1 MYIQYVY
8 VYINSVCVYL
18 PLCSDLRPYF
28 EDTYTKARNKF
39 NQAIVTAN
47 LESDQEE
54 DIFGRT
60 IVAPVRY
67 QDSDKIAFF
76 FFFQE
81 NISRYC
87 ILTWQMIISPLDTKI
102 DEPVVKWVKNFHKG
116 QYLSTKDA
124 NNTFL

>member
-28 EDTYTKARNKF
+28 EDTYTKARDKF

-67 QDSDKIAFF
+67 QDSDKIAYFF
-76 FFFQE
+76 FKKISHSSSWKE
-81 NISRYC
+81 N
-87 ILTWQMIISPLDTKI
+87 
-102 DEPVVKWVKNFHKG
+102 
-116 QYLSTKDA
+116 STKD
-124 NNTFL
+124 TT